1 MQDGCRLQPCKSRK
15 QALCVFAVGWKTLVF
30 QNPALIA
37 FQMRPYIRRVL
48 KSSSRECIWVFFHV
62 RRQPLLQ
69 SGARWTFTR
78 ATAAP
83 LSCSSQ
89 LKYHVC
95 LSLERIYS
103 ADSLAGTPATP
114 EGIRFSLYL
123 SASFFLLWKSGLLCD
138 TAGKLPFPSLSSP
151 VKWDYSEEKKP
162 ETEDTGH
169 NRAVIHRNLV
179 PPLMRFAFNYKIGYY
194 IE

>member
-1 MQDGCRLQPCKSRK
+1 
-15 QALCVFAVGWKTLVF
+15 
-30 QNPALIA
+30 
-37 FQMRPYIRRVL
+37 MRPYIGRVL
-48 KSSSRECIWVFFHV
+48 KSLSRAWIWVFFPFFL
-62 RRQPLLQ
+62 R

-78 ATAAP
+78 VTAEP
-83 LSCSSQ
+83 LLSCSSQ

-103 ADSLAGTPATP
+103 ADSLAGTPATA

-179 PPLMRFAFNYKIGYY
+179 PPVDAFCFQLQNRLLYWVNMST
-194 IE
+194 